1 LADPGG
7 TGSAPLRPRFARFST
22 RIREGLDVTKFSA
35 LVIARA
41 RAAAR
46 LLAVSALL
54 AAASTTPSI
63 TKVFA
68 DDPAPAA
75 EPAAAAPKSSAGKR
89 WMLDFAHDRL
99 QRVLIDD
106 GTGNETTYMYM
117 KFSVTNKTG
126 LPRDWH
132 PLVTAT
138 LDTRRERPYY
148 AGGFP
153 IALERIRKIADDA
166 ELQAVETTWS
176 KRLEGKIKDGETKS
190 LVAIFGPVDAGWST
204 FHIEFH
210 GLVNP
215 LTTLKAYKYSDTA
228 ITFSEPVYV
237 ERNAQVLAELT
248 KSLGGA
254 ELPKPT
260 SEYQVVIEKRV
271 WAVDYT
277 RKGDEFRPDDDPI
290 EFGGERWRVL
300 GEPKL
305 IRKVN

>member
-1 LADPGG
+1 M
-7 TGSAPLRPRFARFST
+7 
-22 RIREGLDVTKFSA
+22 TKFSA
-35 LVIARA
+35 LFRVRRA
-41 RAAAR
+41 TR
-46 LLAVSALL
+46 LLAL
-54 AAASTTPSI
+54 AAVLAVLPAASSA
-63 TKVFA
+63 FA
-68 DDPAPAA
+68 EDPAPASA
-75 EPAAAAPKSSAGKR
+75 DAPKAASGKR
-89 WMLDFAHDRL
+89 WMLGFSHGRL
-99 QRVLIDD
+99 QRILIDD
-106 GTGNETTYMYM
+106 GTGNETTYMFM
-117 KFSVTNKTG
+117 RFEVTNKTG

-138 LDTRRERPYY
+138 LDTRSDKPYY

-153 IALERIRKIADDA
+153 VALERIRRVLDEP

-204 FHIEFH
+204 FHVEFH

-215 LTTLKAYKYSDTA
+215 LTTLKANKYSETA
-228 ITFSEPVYV
+228 FTFSEPVYV
-237 ERNAQVLAELT
+237 ERNAQVLADLA

-260 SEYQVVIEKRV
+260 SEYHVVIEKRV
-271 WAVDYT
+271 WAVDYS

-290 EFGGERWRVL
+290 EFRGERWLVL

-305 IRKVN
+305 IRKI

>member
-1 LADPGG
+1 M
-7 TGSAPLRPRFARFST
+7 
-22 RIREGLDVTKFSA
+22 TKFPV
-35 LVIARA
+35 LFLARA
-41 RAAAR
+41 RSVARVLAAPA
-46 LLAVSALL
+46 LLAVAL
-54 AAASTTPSI
+54 ATPSSPAA
-63 TKVFA
+63 FA
-68 DDPAPAA
+68 DDPAPAPA
-75 EPAAAAPKSSAGKR
+75 EAPAAAAKSTAGKR
-89 WMLDFAHDRL
+89 WMLDFSHGRL
-99 QRVLIDD
+99 QRILIND
-106 GTGNETTYMYM
+106 GAGSESTYMYM
-117 KFSVTNKTG
+117 RFSVTNKTG

-138 LDTRRERPYY
+138 LDTRSDRPYY

-153 IALERIRKIADDA
+153 VALDRIRKVVDEP

-176 KRLEGKIKDGETKS
+176 NRLEGKIKDGETKS

-204 FHIEFH
+204 FHVEFH

-228 ITFSEPVYV
+228 FTFSEPVYV
-237 ERNAQVLAELT
+237 ARNAQVLAELT

-271 WAVDYT
+271 WSVNYT

-290 EFGGERWRVL
+290 EFGGEKWLVL

-305 IRKVN
+305 IRKI

>member
-1 LADPGG
+1 M
-7 TGSAPLRPRFARFST
+7 
-22 RIREGLDVTKFSA
+22 TKFNV
-35 LVIARA
+35 LFLARV
-41 RAAAR
+41 RKAAR
-46 LLAVSALL
+46 LLALPAMLAVLPIAPSMSA
-54 AAASTTPSI
+54 A
-63 TKVFA
+63 FA

-75 EPAAAAPKSSAGKR
+75 TPAPAAAPAADAPKPASGKR
-89 WMLDFAHDRL
+89 WMLGFSHGRL
-99 QRVLIDD
+99 QRVLVDD

-117 KFSVTNKTG
+117 RFQVTNKTG

-132 PLVTAT
+132 PLVTAK
-138 LDTRRERPYY
+138 LDTRTTPYY

-153 IALERIRKIADDA
+153 VALERIRKVADEPD
-166 ELQAVETTWS
+166 LQSVETTWS
-176 KRLEGKIKDGETKS
+176 KGLEGKIKDGETKS
-190 LVAIFGPVDAGWST
+190 LVAIFGPVDAGWAT

-215 LTTLKAYKYSDTA
+215 LTTLKAYVYSPGPPPVV
-228 ITFSEPVYV
+228 TFSEPVYV
-237 ERNAQVLAELT
+237 ERNAQVLAEFT
-248 KSLGGA
+248 KTLGGA

-290 EFGGERWRVL
+290 EFSGERWRVL

-305 IRKVN
+305 VLKISK